1 MQYSKHLATS
11 VAGSLSPRYSYSMF
25 AGNGYLLH
33 HQLQHFARSG
43 VCPHPRL
50 CSGMI
55 LLAVFQVEVGDA
67 VVVLLD
73 EGHGIV
79 VRCGE
84 WPMSRFTPLYLA
96 IGEGRIVG

>member
-1 MQYSKHLATS
+1 
-11 VAGSLSPRYSYSMF
+11 
-25 AGNGYLLH
+25 
-33 HQLQHFARSG
+33 
-43 VCPHPRL
+43 
-50 CSGMI
+50 MI